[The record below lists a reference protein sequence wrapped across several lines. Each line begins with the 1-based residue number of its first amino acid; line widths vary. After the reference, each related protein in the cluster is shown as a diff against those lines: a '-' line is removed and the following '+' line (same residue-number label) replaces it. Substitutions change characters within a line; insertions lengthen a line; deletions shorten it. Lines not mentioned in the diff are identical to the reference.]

1 MRASLGLLC
10 GTIMFAEHLT
20 EGFSLN
26 GDGSTTVF
34 GYSLQRE
41 VSSRCQS

>member
-1 MRASLGLLC
+1 MCASLGLLC

-20 EGFSLN
+20 EGFLN

-41 VSSRCQS
+41 VSGHCQS